1 MTTETKTTEQEN
13 VVTTSQVKQQS
24 AAKQCGTRMKRSDRM
39 LLKLLLIGLISL
51 ILLIPQ
57 QIILHVVNERN
68 ATSAEAEE
76 EVEQMWSAP
85 QRVIGP
91 VVRIPGKNYHKDV
104 YLLPETL

>member
-1 MTTETKTTEQEN
+1 
-13 VVTTSQVKQQS
+13 
-24 AAKQCGTRMKRSDRM
+24 MKRSDRM

-68 ATSAEAEE
+68 ATSVEAEV

-91 VVRIPGKNYHKDV
+91 VVRIPWQR
-104 YLLPETL
+104 LPQRRLSPA

>member
-1 MTTETKTTEQEN
+1 
-13 VVTTSQVKQQS
+13 
-24 AAKQCGTRMKRSDRM
+24 MKRSDRM

-91 VVRIPGKNYHKDV
+91 VVRIPGKNYHKDA
-104 YLLPETL
+104 YLLP